1 MDIFISWSGPRSET
15 VALALRDWL
24 PSVLDDH
31 VTPFVSSEDVAKG
44 TRGLDKI
51 ADELQK
57 AEHGIIVVTP
67 ENASQPWL
75 NFEAGALGN
84 SVTGTKVSPFLVGLD
99 NDAGLVGPMT
109 QFQTTVAA
117 DKTDVWKLVLSI
129 NSDLDRPLG
138 RPTLKTVFDAEWHVL
153 ETVLTAALD
162 APAGQ
167 EAPADRSQDNII
179 DEILTT
185 VRGLRRDFDLIP
197 QTRPRSAPQ
206 LVGELGK
213 IPYWFAAMN
222 SIADEAGFNIERA
235 GRLTDGS
242 VHGKVDEGLEHL
254 SANAM
259 KRFAHLAR
267 QEARTVKISGDKL
280 GKFEFLSNGERTYLT
295 PVELMEAE
303 DRLI

>member
-1 MDIFISWSGPRSET
+1 VDIFISWSGPRSET

-44 TRGLDKI
+44 TRGLDKV

-67 ENASQPWL
+67 ENATQPWL

-138 RPTLKTVFDAEWHVL
+138 RPTLQTLFDAQWHVL
-153 ETVLTAALD
+153 ETVLTTALD

-185 VRGLRRDFDLIP
+185 VRGLRRDFDLGSTNRARTFEQLMKEHTKTPYWFSAVNIIAASSGFDIIQVGRAP
-197 QTRPRSAPQ
+197 DGSVQGKVDDNLEYISAKAMKQFAELARELTRDVSISGDRLGKFVFTPEGDRFHSST
-206 LVGELGK
+206 GELGEQNEM
-213 IPYWFAAMN
+213 F
-222 SIADEAGFNIERA
+222 
-235 GRLTDGS
+235 
-242 VHGKVDEGLEHL
+242 
-254 SANAM
+254 
-259 KRFAHLAR
+259 
-267 QEARTVKISGDKL
+267 
-280 GKFEFLSNGERTYLT
+280 
-295 PVELMEAE
+295 
-303 DRLI
+303 

>member
-1 MDIFISWSGPRSET
+1 MHIFISWSGPRSET

-24 PSVLDDH
+24 PSVLDGH
-31 VTPFVSSEDVAKG
+31 VMPFVSSEDVAKG

-67 ENASQPWL
+67 ENAAQPWL

-117 DKTDVWKLVLSI
+117 DKSDVWKLVTSI
-129 NSDLDRPLG
+129 NSDLERPLG
-138 RPTLKTVFDAEWHVL
+138 RATLQTIFDAQWQVL
-153 ETVLTAALD
+153 ETVLTAALV
-162 APAGQ
+162 APADQ

-197 QTRPRSAPQ
+197 QTRPRSAHQ
-206 LVGELGK
+206 MLGEIGRT
-213 IPYWFAAMN
+213 PYWFAAMTT
-222 SIADEAGFNIERA
+222 IADESGFDIKQA

-242 VHGKVDEGLEHL
+242 VQGKVDEDLEHL
-254 SANAM
+254 NPNAI
-259 KRFAHLAR
+259 KRLAR
-267 QEARTVKISGDKL
+267 LAHEEGRTIKISGDKL
-280 GKFEFLSNGERTYLT
+280 GKFEFMSNGERTYLT
-295 PVELMEAE
+295 PAELMEAE
-303 DRLI
+303 NRLV